1 MISAAAVSG
10 RKHLMSAPSLNSIKK
25 RILPMVIIVLVC
37 MAALV
42 ARLAYWQIF
51 RGEELASRAK
61 SQQTGSSAITASR
74 GIIYDRNGKAL
85 AESVSADTLVCN
97 PKDVEEYGSAETI
110 SAALAPI
117 LGISENELMEDLTR
131 DNRYQVLK
139 KRMSVDESQAVKQ
152 LMDSETNEE
161 TAKAFTGVYFEDDSK
176 RYYPFSIAPHI
187 LGFTGYDN
195 NGLQGIELTFDNE
208 LSGKSGS
215 VEQNQTASGTTLEE
229 QQEEYINAQQKG
241 ADVVLTIDETI
252 QHFLETHLEEA
263 VEEYKLKYGAAGII
277 MNPKTGEILAMST
290 KPDFDSNDP
299 YDIAAFN
306 EYAMQYDYDDDTETG
321 TEDPEASPKPTEDPE
336 NPSDERIAELRN
348 RMWRNKA
355 ISDSYEPGSTF
366 KIITAAA
373 ALEEHV
379 VDLDSEFYCPGFRI
393 VADRQIGCSNEDGH
407 GPETFTEGVKNSCN
421 PVFMDIGEAL
431 GADKFMEYFTAFGLT
446 EKTGIELVGESSSI
460 YYTDGMNEVDL
471 ATSSFGQGFQVT
483 PIQLITAIS
492 AVINGGERMRPQIV
506 KEIRDENGII
516 KSYDTEVVNRVISE
530 ETSETMRLILES
542 VVSDPNATG
551 KNAYVKGCRIG
562 GKTGTSEK
570 NPRGS
575 DKRIASFVGFA
586 PANDPEVICL
596 IMLDEPQTDNRYG
609 GTLAAPLA
617 GEIIEDVLNYLGVDK
632 QYGENEE
639 PIVKAEV
646 PDVRE
651 TGLSDAETILEDSGL
666 DYVIRGG
673 GERITEQ
680 LPEPGTMLNE
690 DSLVI
695 LYTERPDE
703 ENELVTV
710 PDLRGMSV
718 GVAESTLNSMY
729 LNFEVMG
736 AGHSDSYSAF
746 GVAQSVEPGEEVP
759 PGTVIGVEFRQE
771 AID

>member
-1 MISAAAVSG
+1 MA
-10 RKHLMSAPSLNSIKK
+10 APSLNGIKK
-25 RILPMVIIVLVC
+25 RILPMVIIVLIC

-42 ARLAYWQIF
+42 ARLAYWQII
-51 RGEELASRAK
+51 RGEELSAKAK
-61 SQQTGSSAITASR
+61 SQQTGSSTITASR
-74 GIIYDRNGKAL
+74 GKIYDRNGKAL
-85 AESVSADTLVCN
+85 AESVSANTLVCN
-97 PKDVEEYGSAETI
+97 PKDVKDKGNAETI
-110 SAALAPI
+110 ARELSGI
-117 LGISENELMEDLTR
+117 LDIEYQTLLDNLNK

-139 KRMSVDESQAVKQ
+139 KRISVEETEAVTQ
-152 LMDSETNEE
+152 LMDSEANAEMAE
-161 TAKAFTGVYFEDDSK
+161 AFTGVYFEDDSK

-195 NGLQGIELTFDNE
+195 NGLQGIELTFDDE

-215 VEQNQTASGTTLEE
+215 IEQNQTASGTTLED
-229 QQEEYINAQQKG
+229 QQEEYLTAQQKG

-252 QHFLETHLEEA
+252 QHFLEKHLEEA
-263 VEEYKLKYGAAGII
+263 VEEDELKYGAAGII

-290 KPDFDSNDP
+290 KPDFDANNP
-299 YDIAAFN
+299 YDITAFN
-306 EYAMQYDYDDDTETG
+306 EYAIQYDYDEDEADD
-321 TEDPEASPKPTEDPE
+321 DPEASPEPTEDPN
-336 NPSDERIAELRN
+336 NPSDERVVALRN

-355 ISDSYEPGSTF
+355 VSDSYEPGSTF

-393 VADRQIGCSNEDGH
+393 VADRQIGCSNTNGH
-407 GPETFTEGVKNSCN
+407 GAETFVEGVKNSCN
-421 PVFMDIGEAL
+421 PVFMDIGARL
-431 GADKFMEYFTAFGLT
+431 GAEKFMEYFTAFGLT

-460 YYTDGMNEVDL
+460 YYQNGMNEVDL

-492 AVINGGERMRPQIV
+492 SVINGGQRMRPQIV

-530 ETSETMRLILES
+530 ETSEKMRSILEQ
-542 VVSDPNATG
+542 VVSDPGATG

-586 PANDPEVICL
+586 PANDPEIICL
-596 IMLDEPQTDNRYG
+596 IVLDEPQVDNRYG
-609 GTLAAPLA
+609 GTIAAPLA

-632 QYGENEE
+632 QYSEDEE

-651 TGLSDAETILEDSGL
+651 MALDAAETALDDAELN
-666 DYVIRGG
+666 YVIRGE
-673 GERITEQ
+673 GERIIDQ
-680 LPEPGTMLNE
+680 LPSPGTMLNE

-695 LYTERPDE
+695 LYTERQTE
-703 ENELVTV
+703 EELVTV
-710 PDLRGMSV
+710 PDMSGMSV
-718 GVAESTLNSMY
+718 GVAESTLNSLH

-736 AGHSDSYSAF
+736 AGHSDTSAAY
-746 GVAQSVEPGEEVP
+746 GVSQSVEAGEKVP

-771 AID
+771 ALD